1 MSDPDIINTL
11 AGLAPDSRLAQ
22 IRDRRPVT
30 RENAQASFRALFEP
44 AEPGTVALQER
55 FAIASFVAG
64 LHAQDDL
71 AAFYTARLLRTTPA
85 EAFVVALSAE
95 ADRGRTG
102 GPYGAYPNG
111 PLTVEDVLG
120 PIYQAA
126 ETNRTVLGGRLSA
139 APSSLGRSSV
149 TLRRPIERAM
159 LMAEGADRR
168 PELRRPTCRSSTRAM
183 PALLRSRRYA
193 MPAGRKPISSR
204 CHNSWHSLLFRSAQS
219 PAYGLWP

>member
-71 AAFYTARLLRTTPA
+71 AAFYTARLLRHA
-85 EAFVVALSAE
+85 G
-95 ADRGRTG
+95 RGVRRG
-102 GPYGAYPNG
+102 
-111 PLTVEDVLG
+111 
-120 PIYQAA
+120 
-126 ETNRTVLGGRLSA
+126 
-139 APSSLGRSSV
+139 
-149 TLRRPIERAM
+149 TLR
-159 LMAEGADRR
+159 
-168 PELRRPTCRSSTRAM
+168 
-183 PALLRSRRYA
+183 
-193 MPAGRKPISSR
+193 
-204 CHNSWHSLLFRSAQS
+204 
-219 PAYGLWP
+219 